1 MQILRSLMCLTELD
15 LFQWWAATITA
26 GSIFLALV
34 GVYLYVDS
42 RKRRKNVHEKR
53 GRHLKRV
60 LTDFFFVWVL
70 LGLLVFY
77 IVSIDLGSDL
87 IFAVGNVL
95 VEALLFLY
103 LIASWKRNPKED

>member
-1 MQILRSLMCLTELD
+1 MCLAGLD

-42 RKRRKNVHEKR
+42 RKRRRNVHQKR
-53 GRHLKRV
+53 GTNLKRV
-60 LTDFFFVWVL
+60 LTDFVFVWVL

-77 IVSIDLGSDL
+77 IVSIDIGSDM

-95 VEALLFLY
+95 VEALLLLY
-103 LIASWKRNPKED
+103 LILNWKRGPKET